1 MKIILAVCLT
11 LAVSAPLAAQPRP
24 SATPPPGPDEPFV
37 SLRGFV
43 LGAEQ
48 QFSAKTTF
56 NAVFGKSAQPFFG
69 GGAQL
74 VFRHG
79 VSIEVSGSQFKKT
92 GQRAFVSNGEA
103 FRLGIPLTAT
113 ITPIELSVAYRV
125 PIEYHETIIPY
136 IGVGVGWYGYK
147 ETSGFTDAGDDVDTR
162 KRGFLGN
169 AGVEIRV
176 HRWVGVALDAQY
188 THVPGILG
196 EGGLSKDANEKDL
209 GGVAARL
216 RLVVGR

>member
-1 MKIILAVCLT
+1 MKITITILLILVA
-11 LAVSAPLAAQPRP
+11 SSPLAAQTRP
-24 SATPPPGPDEPFV
+24 SAAPPGPDEPIV

-43 LGAEQ
+43 VGTEQ
-48 QFSAKTTF
+48 QFFAKTTF
-56 NAVFGKSAQPFFG
+56 NAVFGRAAQPFWG

-79 VSIEVSGSQFKKT
+79 VSVEVSGSQFKKT

-113 ITPIELSVAYRV
+113 ITPIELSIGYRV
-125 PIEYHETIIPY
+125 PVEYHETIIPY
-136 IGVGVGWYGYK
+136 IGVGVGWYRYR
-147 ETSGFTDAGDDVDTR
+147 ETSGFTDPGENVDTR
-162 KRGFLGN
+162 KQGFLAN

-176 HRWVGVALDAQY
+176 HRWVGVAIDAQY
-188 THVPGILG
+188 THIPGIIG

-209 GGVAARL
+209 GGVAARFRVL
-216 RLVVGR
+216 VGR